1 MPLNV
6 AKAPSA
12 ASPLWIIALCIAL
25 SEATAGIT
33 ATATDGI
40 VRMIFTC
47 FATGYPVLVF
57 AAFVWLLVRHTP
69 KLYSP
74 PQFSKDITPE
84 MFRAG
89 IGISRTE
96 SINLARAVAA
106 AMAPLLAM
114 DDDDELLAVTTRQV
128 AQRFETAVS
137 ASSVTITLSYLKP
150 GEPDLRIPVT
160 DQTSVTELLDG
171 IYLALIPAVPPDSY
185 QRTWTLI
192 DGTGA
197 ELPRLGKSWAIERGM
212 LRDERPIADAG
223 IFPGGTFTAVPLH
236 GRGD

>member
-6 AKAPSA
+6 AKAPTA

-25 SEATAGIT
+25 SEATASIT
-33 ATATDGI
+33 ANTTNGL

-57 AAFVWLLVRHTP
+57 VAFIWLVVRHTP

-106 AMAPLLAM
+106 AMAPLLAVG
-114 DDDDELLAVTTRQV
+114 DDEELLAKTTRQV
-128 AQRFETAVS
+128 AQRFEAAVTAC
-137 ASSVTITLSYLKP
+137 SVTITLSYLKP
-150 GEPDLRIPVT
+150 AEPDLRIPVT
-160 DQTSVTELLDG
+160 DQTSITELLDD
-171 IYLALIPAVPPDSY
+171 IYLALVPALPPDSY

-192 DGTGA
+192 NGNGA

-212 LRDERPIADAG
+212 LRDERSIADAG